1 MLKKVMILF
10 LTVVLKPR
18 RMYSEPN
25 DKPPARN
32 ITLRVMFA
40 DMAWGVLHRLGI
52 FYADIGVASLGRDK
66 GGAGSAQVHPEAA
79 VAAQVQLASRE
90 ELHPQRVW
98 LDTKYHQ
105 RQPASQGN

>member
-1 MLKKVMILF
+1 MILF

-52 FYADIGVASLGRDK
+52 FYADIGFE
-66 GGAGSAQVHPEAA
+66 SAHGDEYLIQINFH
-79 VAAQVQLASRE
+79 
-90 ELHPQRVW
+90 
-98 LDTKYHQ
+98 
-105 RQPASQGN
+105 